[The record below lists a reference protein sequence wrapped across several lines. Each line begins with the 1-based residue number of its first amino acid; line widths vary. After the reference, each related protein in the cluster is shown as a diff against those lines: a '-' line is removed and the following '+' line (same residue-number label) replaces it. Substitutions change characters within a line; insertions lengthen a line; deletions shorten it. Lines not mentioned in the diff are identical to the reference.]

1 MNSVEGLRMDLFLKK
16 IVPNDFHFNKCFD
29 KNRGTI
35 HRKLNQK
42 AYRPA
47 KIECISDEHTKT

>member
-29 KNRGTI
+29 KNRDTI
-35 HRKLNQK
+35 HRKLN
-42 AYRPA
+42 
-47 KIECISDEHTKT
+47 